1 MNVQLIERDGKPE
14 WAVLPYA
21 EYEHLMALLED
32 MQDAGDAQRIM
43 SNLARG
49 VDEALPQAVAQRLLN
64 DEAPLRVWRE
74 YRGLSQTQLAEA
86 AGVTQA
92 MVTMI
97 ETGRRKGQ
105 TSTLKR
111 LADALGV
118 GVDDLVES
126 TLLD

>member
-21 EYEHLMALLED
+21 EYQHLMTLLED
-32 MQDAGDAQRIM
+32 MQDAGDAKRIM
-43 SNLARG
+43 SSLARG
-49 VDEALPQAVAQRLLN
+49 EDEALPQAVAQRLLN

-111 LADALGV
+111 LADALEV
-118 GVDDLVES
+118 GVDDL
-126 TLLD
+126 LLA

>member
-49 VDEALPQAVAQRLLN
+49 EDEALPQAVAQRLLN

-74 YRGLSQTQLAEA
+74 YRGLTQTQLAEA
-86 AGVTQA
+86 AGITQA

>member
-32 MQDAGDAQRIM
+32 MQDTGDAQRIM

-49 VDEALPQAVAQRLLN
+49 EDEALPQAVAQRLLN

-111 LADALGV
+111 LADVLEV
-118 GVDDLVES
+118 DVDDFLIS
-126 TLLD
+126 

>member
-32 MQDAGDAQRIM
+32 MQDAGDAKRIM
-43 SNLARG
+43 SSLDRG
-49 VDEALPQAVAQRLLN
+49 EDEALPQAVAQRLLN

-74 YRGLSQTQLAEA
+74 YRGLTQTQLAEM

-105 TSTLKR
+105 TPTLKR

-118 GVDDLVES
+118 DVDDLVAP
-126 TLLD
+126 T

>member
-21 EYEHLMALLED
+21 EYQHLMTLLED
-32 MQDAGDAQRIM
+32 MQDAGDAKRIM
-43 SNLARG
+43 SNLASG
-49 VDEALPQAVAQRLLN
+49 EDEALPQVVAQRLLN

-111 LADALGV
+111 LADALEV
-118 GVDDLVES
+118 DVDDL
-126 TLLD
+126 LLA

>member
-21 EYEHLMALLED
+21 EYEYLMELLED
-32 MQDAGDAQRIM
+32 MQDAGDAKRIM
-43 SNLARG
+43 SSLDRG
-49 VDEALPQAVAQRLLN
+49 EDEALPQAVAQRLLN

-74 YRGLSQTQLAEA
+74 YRGLTQTQLAEM

-105 TSTLKR
+105 TATLKR
-111 LADALGV
+111 LADALGLD
-118 GVDDLVES
+118 VDDLVES
-126 TLLD
+126 TLL

>member
-32 MQDAGDAQRIM
+32 MQDAGDAKRIM
-43 SNLARG
+43 SSLDRG
-49 VDEALPQAVAQRLLN
+49 EDEALPQAVAQRLLN

-74 YRGLSQTQLAEA
+74 YRGLTQTQLAEM

-118 GVDDLVES
+118 DVDDLVAP
-126 TLLD
+126 T